1 MEHGA
6 YHTPVLL
13 GEAIEALQIDPNGVY
28 ADVTYGGGGHSAE
41 ILKRLTSGRLF
52 GFDQDPAAR
61 ANVTDD
67 PKFVFVAQNFRYLR
81 SSLLLYRVKQ
91 IDGLLADLGVSSHQF
106 DEGTRGFSIRSEAP
120 LDMRMNPLRGESARD
135 ILNTWSKEQL
145 AHLFREFGEV
155 ERAGLL
161 ASRIE
166 EERQSG
172 HMDTTGD
179 LLRVLQKLAPPRK
192 ELKYFAQVFQ
202 ALRIQVNDE
211 MGALKD
217 LLEQASEVIKP
228 GGRLVVISYHSLED
242 RLVKNFMRSGSFGG
256 EITQD
261 FFGNTLRPFKPLQS
275 KPIIPAEE
283 EIARNPRSRSAKMR
297 TAIKLP

>member
-1 MEHGA
+1 
-6 YHTPVLL
+6 LL
-13 GEAIEALQIDPNGVY
+13 A
-28 ADVTYGGGGHSAE
+28 
-41 ILKRLTSGRLF
+41 
-52 GFDQDPAAR
+52 FDQDPAAR
-61 ANVTDD
+61 ANVAKD
-67 PKFVFVAQNFRYLR
+67 PRFVFVPQNFRYLR

-120 LDMRMNPLRGESARD
+120 LDMRMNPNQGQSARE
-135 ILNTWSKEQL
+135 ILNSWPKEEL
-145 AHLFREFGEV
+145 AALFKEYGEV

-161 ASRIE
+161 ASRID
-166 EERQSG
+166 EERQAG
-172 HMDTTGD
+172 HMETTGD
-179 LLRVLQKLAPPRK
+179 LLRVLHKLAPPRK

-217 LLEQASEVIKP
+217 VLEQAAEVLKP

-242 RLVKNFMRSGSFGG
+242 RLVKNFMRSGSFSG
-256 EITQD
+256 EVRKD

-275 KPIIPAEE
+275 KPISPSEE
-283 EIARNPRSRSAKMR
+283 EITRNPRSRSAKMR
-297 TAIKLP
+297 IAIKLP